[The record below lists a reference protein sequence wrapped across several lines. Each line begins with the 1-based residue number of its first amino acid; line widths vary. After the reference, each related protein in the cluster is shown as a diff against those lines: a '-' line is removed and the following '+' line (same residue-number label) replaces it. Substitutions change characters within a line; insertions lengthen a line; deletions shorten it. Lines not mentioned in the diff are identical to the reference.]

1 MELLFDD
8 DLVEAAVFLVA
19 TGRGPEV
26 PAALVQRFHT
36 ERERCYAVL
45 DADARQA
52 AFARVHL
59 EWFREWGLVRPLE
72 AAVGQF
78 PLLAEHLVALAFRK
92 ARTRSEEGAELYTD
106 AEGRRR
112 GVLALR
118 PERFAAASELMPLL
132 HHELGHLADMVDP
145 AFGYSAEAGG
155 SGWTAAQQRLVL
167 ERYRLL
173 WNVSLDG
180 RLVRRGLATV
190 ADEARRRDEFERAFA
205 FLPAARRAQLF
216 ADLWNGRLAR
226 HPELLELAA
235 DPRGL
240 HDRPAPVPGAPC
252 PLCGFPAFE
261 WSDPAALPAAARA
274 RIRAEFPGWR
284 DDEPICARCA
294 EVYQAVAATEYP
306 KTTRL

>member
-19 TGRGPEV
+19 TGRGLEV
-26 PAALVQRFHT
+26 PAAQVRRFHA

-45 DADARQA
+45 DPDARQA

-92 ARTRSEEGAELYTD
+92 ARTHGEEGAELYTD

-118 PERFAAASELMPLL
+118 PERFAVAGDLVPLL
-132 HHELGHLADMVDP
+132 HHELAHLADMVDP
-145 AFGYSAEAGG
+145 RFGYSPDLSQAGH
-155 SGWTAAQQRLVL
+155 TASQQRLVR

-173 WNVSLDG
+173 WSVSIDA
-180 RLVRRGLATV
+180 RLTQRGLETV
-190 ADEARRRDEFERAFA
+190 ADEARRRGEFERAFA
-205 FLPAARRAQLF
+205 FLPEARRAELF
-216 ADLWNGRLAR
+216 AALWSGRVAS
-226 HPELLELAA
+226 HAALLELAS

-240 HDRPAPVPGAPC
+240 QGRQAPVPGAPC
-252 PLCGFPAFE
+252 PLCGFAAFQWTE
-261 WSDPAALPAAARA
+261 PAALSTAARA

-284 DDEPICARCA
+284 EDEPVCARCA
-294 EVYQAVAATEYP
+294 EMYEATVGQTYP
-306 KTTRL
+306 PTTCL